1 MDLIDYA
8 DFAKVEF
15 KVGEIK
21 NAIKVP
27 DSEKLIRM
35 IVDFGETGEK
45 TVFSGIYKWYKPEE
59 LVGKKTVFVMNIKP
73 KKIMGELS
81 EAMIFAAG
89 SADDEIVS
97 ILLLDKDVKNG
108 THVY

>member
-15 KVGEIK
+15 KIGEIK
-21 NAIKVP
+21 EAEKVEE
-27 DSEKLIRM
+27 SEKLVKLK
-35 IVDFGETGEK
+35 VDFGEFGEK
-45 TVFSGIYKWYKPEE
+45 TVFSGIYKWYKPEN
-59 LVGKKTVFVMNIKP
+59 LIGKKTVFVMNVKP

-89 SADDEIVS
+89 DEENDNVS
-97 ILLLDKDVKNG
+97 ILFLDKDVKNG
-108 THVY
+108 TQVY